1 MLLVTVSLKIHENKI
16 LFFIRQMNG
25 RKIKE
30 VNECMLC
37 LDMYVLHVNT
47 SVCYVLTC
55 TSCEHKSMLNS
66 TGYFKICKNEGRGE
80 AAPSM
85 HEVLESTKQTQ
96 GSFECLMITK

>member
-1 MLLVTVSLKIHENKI
+1 
-16 LFFIRQMNG
+16 
-25 RKIKE
+25 
-30 VNECMLC
+30 MLC

-66 TGYFKICKNEGRGE
+66 TGYFKICKNEGRGV

-85 HEVLESTKQTQ
+85 HESWNLQNKPRDPLSV
-96 GSFECLMITK
+96 